1 MGVQPVLRYETLSEG
16 WKPQFSWQQEKW
28 WATLLCLGQ
37 PWDSHVPT
45 QKKRKYL
52 RANKLIDADR
62 LELWG
67 RNWKKL
73 EEEENMMNW
82 VKELGK
88 RCEQFGKTELCKTW
102 ILLLFPPALLQV
114 TAALPGCPWHILVL
128 KLDKEQPWCQGK
140 EAAAPKWHTPCSSSW
155 ADNFQPLLKC

>member
-1 MGVQPVLRYETLSEG
+1 MGVQPILRYETWIEE

-28 WATLLCLGQ
+28 WAALLCLGQ
-37 PWDSHVPT
+37 PCPNI
-45 QKKRKYL
+45 QKRKYL

-67 RNWKKL
+67 RNRKL
-73 EEEENMMNW
+73 EREENMMNW
-82 VKELGK
+82 IKEVGK
-88 RCEQFGKTELCKTW
+88 RYEQFGKTELCKTW
-102 ILLLFPPALLQV
+102 ILLFPPTLLQEI
-114 TAALPGCPWHILVL
+114 TALPGCSWHILVP